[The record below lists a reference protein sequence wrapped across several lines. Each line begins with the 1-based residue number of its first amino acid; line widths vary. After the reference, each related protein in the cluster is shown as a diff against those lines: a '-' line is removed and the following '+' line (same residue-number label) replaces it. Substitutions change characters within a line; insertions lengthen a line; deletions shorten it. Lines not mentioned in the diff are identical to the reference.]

1 MEPLFIEETIKTPQ
15 IEFNADKGEL
25 RISGKS
31 IPENTVEFF
40 TPVFDWLEAYSA
52 QPAPQTELKVALE
65 YFNTSSSK
73 CLLDIFRKLEFMSKR
88 GVNNI
93 RVLWLS
99 EQDDEDMFEA
109 GEDYRSIVKLDFSV
123 EKKVG

>member
-31 IPENTVEFF
+31 IPENTIEFF
-40 TPVFDWLEAYSA
+40 APVFDWLNAYSA
-52 QPAPQTELKVALE
+52 QPAAKTELTVELE

-73 CLLDIFRKLEFMSKR
+73 CLLDIFRKLEWLSKS
-88 GVNNI
+88 GTKNI
-93 RVLWLS
+93 RVLWLC
-99 EQDDEDMFEA
+99 EEEDEDMFEA
-109 GEDYRSIVKLDFSV
+109 GEDYRSIVKLDFDI